1 MKKVTVDLSTSGIK
15 RLQKAVREYKQWQK
29 EKTDELTRRLAML
42 GATTASL
49 RFSRAIYTGPKDA
62 VITVEEIDNGYVV
75 KAEGECVLFVE
86 FGSGI
91 KYGSGLPENAEY
103 GMGPGTYPNG
113 KGHWDDPHGWYLPKD
128 KGGGHTYGNPPTMAM
143 YDARKTIEQD
153 LVRIVREVFV

>member
-1 MKKVTVDLSTSGIK
+1 MKKVTVDLSTSGIE

-91 KYGSGLPENAEY
+91 KYGSGHPENAEY

>member
-1 MKKVTVDLSTSGIK
+1 MKKVTVDLSTSGIE

-91 KYGSGLPENAEY
+91 KYGSGHPENAEY

-113 KGHWDDPHGWYLPKD
+113 KGHWDDPRGWYLPKD

-143 YDARKTIEQD
+143 YDARKKIEQD
-153 LVRIVREVFV
+153 LVRIVREVFA

>member
-1 MKKVTVDLSTSGIK
+1 MKKVTVDLSTSGIE

-91 KYGSGLPENAEY
+91 KYGSGHPENAEY

-113 KGHWDDPHGWYLPKD
+113 KGHWGDPHGWYLPKD

>member
-91 KYGSGLPENAEY
+91 KYGSGHPENAEY

-113 KGHWDDPHGWYLPKD
+113 KGHWDDPRGWYLPKD

-143 YDARKTIEQD
+143 YDARKKIEQD

>member
-1 MKKVTVDLSTSGIK
+1 MKKVTVDLSTSGIE

-91 KYGSGLPENAEY
+91 KYGSGHPENAEY

-113 KGHWDDPHGWYLPKD
+113 KGHWDDPRGWYLPKD
-128 KGGGHTYGNPPTMAM
+128 KGGDHTYGNPPTMAM

>member
-1 MKKVTVDLSTSGIK
+1 MKKVTVDLSTSGIE

-91 KYGSGLPENAEY
+91 KYGSGHPENAEY

-153 LVRIVREVFV
+153 LVRIVREVFA

>member
-1 MKKVTVDLSTSGIK
+1 MKKVTVDLSMSGIE

-86 FGSGI
+86 FGSGV
-91 KYGSGLPENAEY
+91 KYGSGHPENAEY

>member
-1 MKKVTVDLSTSGIK
+1 MKKVTVDLSTSGIE

-91 KYGSGLPENAEY
+91 KYGSGHPENAEY

-113 KGHWDDPHGWYLPKD
+113 KGHWDDSRGWYLPKD